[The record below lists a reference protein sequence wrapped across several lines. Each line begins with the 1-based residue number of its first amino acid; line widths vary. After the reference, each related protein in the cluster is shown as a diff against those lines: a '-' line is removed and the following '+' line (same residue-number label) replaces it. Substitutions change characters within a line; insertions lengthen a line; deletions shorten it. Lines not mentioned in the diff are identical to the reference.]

1 MKASV
6 GPSEASPRALV
17 QQLLQGS
24 DRLGSAPVVLLG
36 VLADHMLLAWPS
48 QSHVEVQGVHLSS
61 VDLLVELAHVV
72 AALAEVEE

>member
-1 MKASV
+1 MASV

-17 QQLLQGS
+17 QQLLQ
-24 DRLGSAPVVLLG
+24 DNDKLGSAPVVLLV
-36 VLADHMLLAWPS
+36 VLADRMLLAWPS
-48 QSHVEVQGVHLSS
+48 QSHDEVQGVHLSS